1 MRTLIS
7 NIAKQD
13 KQYQPQ
19 YDYST
24 SGVYGF
30 AYDIIAI

>member
-1 MRTLIS
+1 MRTVIS

-19 YDYST
+19 YDCT
-24 SGVYGF
+24 SGVYSF
-30 AYDIIAI
+30 ALDIIAI

>member
-1 MRTLIS
+1 MTTVVL

-19 YDYST
+19 YDRT
-24 SGVYGF
+24 SGVYSF
-30 AYDIIAI
+30 AKFKIS